1 MILLKIAVR
10 NALRYK
16 RRSIAIGLGVLVSIF
31 ALQFLD
37 AFTEGFKKAMLKS
50 FLNKEGVVLITPKD
64 GIDLFTPSLHSVSHY
79 SKIIGFTR
87 KNKKGASIESSI
99 EFPAQMSKDTFNL
112 DVFAKGLK
120 TDAPT
125 IRNLVPRLI
134 YGRAIQAKG
143 QAMIGKVTAELLHI
157 AEGDTVVIL
166 TQDRYGGIGAGE
178 VCIVG
183 IYDSKN
189 RTENEKMLYID
200 IETAQQLL
208 AWNADEVTKI
218 KVNFTDHKNA
228 DFLASKIQKEF
239 PNIKVQS
246 YRKRTE
252 NIDTL
257 IRISNIKLWI
267 FNAIILIV
275 TAGIIVNTVLTSV
288 FERKREIGTL
298 RAIGAGRGET
308 IVMILGEVI
317 IISVFVGLLGS
328 LLAGIL
334 VGWLSIK
341 GIYFGQISEAM
352 DFLSNTLYPE
362 IIYYKWAG
370 NIFFVVIWAVLA
382 AAYPVILGVKMKPC
396 DALRK

>member
-16 RRSIAIGLGVLVSIF
+16 RRSFAIGLGVLISIF

-37 AFTEGFKKAMLKS
+37 AFTEGFKKAMLNS
-50 FLNKEGVVLITPKD
+50 FLNKEGVVLITPEG
-64 GIDLFTPSLHSVSHY
+64 GIDPFTPSLHSIPHY
-79 SKIIGFTR
+79 GKIIGFTR
-87 KNKKGASIESSI
+87 KIKKGVSIEASI
-99 EFPAQMSKDTFNL
+99 EFPAQVSRDTFNL
-112 DVFAKGLK
+112 DVFTIGLK

-125 IRNLVPRLI
+125 IHNLVPKLI
-134 YGRAIQAKG
+134 HGREIEAKS
-143 QAMIGKVTAELLHI
+143 QAMIGKVAAELLHI

-166 TQDRYGGIGAGE
+166 TQDRYGGIGVGE

-189 RTENEKMLYID
+189 RIENEKMLYID

-218 KVNFTDHKNA
+218 KINFTDHKNA
-228 DFLASKIQKEF
+228 DLVGSQIQKEF
-239 PNIKVQS
+239 PNVKAQS
-246 YRKRTE
+246 YGKRSK
-252 NIDTL
+252 NIDSL

-267 FNAIILIV
+267 FNVIILIV

-317 IISVFVGLLGS
+317 IISLFVGLLGS

-334 VGWLSIK
+334 VSWLSIK
-341 GIYFGQISEAM
+341 GVYFSQLSGAM
-352 DFLSNTLYPE
+352 DLLSDTLYPE
-362 IIYYKWAG
+362 IIYHRWAG
-370 NIFFVVIWAVLA
+370 NIFFVIIWAVLA
-382 AAYPVILGVKMKPC
+382 ATYPVILGVKMKPC